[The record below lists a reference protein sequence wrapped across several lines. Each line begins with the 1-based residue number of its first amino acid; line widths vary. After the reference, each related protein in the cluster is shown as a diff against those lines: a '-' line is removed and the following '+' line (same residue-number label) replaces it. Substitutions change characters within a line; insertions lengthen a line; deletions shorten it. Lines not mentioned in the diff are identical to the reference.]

1 MIERESNNKVM
12 MDNEK
17 IEGQKYLSQGS
28 TGQIGEINRAYF
40 SDFWSSFYH
49 LYFEKK
55 DQVFDFEMVLNS
67 YFLKN
72 IQK

>member
-1 MIERESNNKVM
+1 MISY
-12 MDNEK
+12 EK
-17 IEGQKYLSQGS
+17 IEDQKYSSQGS
-28 TGQIGEINRAYF
+28 GALIGEINRVYF

-49 LYFEKK
+49 LYFGKK